1 MIKLLVA
8 VVAAVICSSRV
19 EAALRA
25 CTWADLDFC
34 EDMLTK
40 YTRDPRNWNLEK
52 KSVLY
57 CDFVKLRLLCLKS
70 LNCDKMR
77 STEEMPIIINFWINI
92 IESRLHIMVNY
103 DLCSEKSRN
112 PTVVNYED
120 ECDEYYVN
128 KRCTEAISE
137 YLMSRFSLTCVAMM
151 KANPCF
157 SGERA
162 RCGLPQPT
170 IGENPLTP
178 GGFVNPNIVIAESGH
193 CKLIYD
199 ESDPRFGMQESWR
212 TANSVDYFTYF

>member
-8 VVAAVICSSRV
+8 VVAAVICSASV
-19 EAALRA
+19 DAALRA
-25 CTWADLDFC
+25 CTWEDLDYC
-34 EDMLTK
+34 EEVLTN
-40 YTRDPRNWNLEK
+40 YTRDPCHWNLEK

-57 CDFVKLRLLCLKS
+57 CDFVKLRLKCLKS

-77 STEEMPIIINFWINI
+77 STEEMPININFWINI
-92 IESRLHIMVNY
+92 MESRVPVMVDYN
-103 DLCSEKSRN
+103 LCSEKSTN

-120 ECDEYYVN
+120 KCDEYYIN

-137 YLMSRFSLTCVAMM
+137 YLMSRFSLPCVAML

-170 IGENPLTP
+170 LDANVLVP
-178 GGFVNPNIVIAESGH
+178 GGFVNPNIAIAESGH
-193 CKLIYD
+193 CKLIFD
-199 ESDPRFGMQESWR
+199 QSDPLFERQESWR
-212 TANSVDYFTYF
+212 KAHHLDYFAFF